1 MTSRSPFKDLSSC
14 QKCCQ
19 WAALNQQPFWGP
31 HTCNDPSC
39 GCIKTRPWVMSGNPE
54 GPPSSRAPTGSAQ
67 VIWAASQLDFSLCPV
82 LFLPSWFHKCWPQDT
97 PNTHP
102 DTRLH
107 LGLNSTEPTC
117 IQKKK
122 KKKDSSVPDFYLK
135 IISYSHTYN
144 FKNPQREY
152 KIAETGL
159 WEWTRLALV

>member
-39 GCIKTRPWVMSGNPE
+39 GCIKTRPWDMSGNPE

-67 VIWAASQLDFSLCPV
+67 VIWAASQLDFSLSPV
-82 LFLPSWFHKCWPQDT
+82 LFLSSWFHECWSQCS

-102 DTRLH
+102 NVRLH
-107 LGLNSTEPTC
+107 VSLYSTEPTC
-117 IQKKK
+117 NMYPKKK
-122 KKKDSSVPDFYLK
+122 KKIPGLRIFIWKLLVIHILTTWK
-135 IISYSHTYN
+135 IPKENT
-144 FKNPQREY
+144 K
-152 KIAETGL
+152 
-159 WEWTRLALV
+159 V

>member
-67 VIWAASQLDFSLCPV
+67 VIWAASQLDFSLSPV
-82 LFLPSWFHKCWPQDT
+82 LLLPSWFHKCWPQDT

-107 LGLNSTEPTC
+107 LG
-117 IQKKK
+117 QKKK
-122 KKKDSSVPDFYLK
+122 KKKIPVFRIFIWKLLVIHILTTLK
-135 IISYSHTYN
+135 IPKENTKLQKQDFGNEH
-144 FKNPQREY
+144 
-152 KIAETGL
+152 G
-159 WEWTRLALV
+159 